1 MSLEK
6 EKANL
11 EEEKSYNLRLLEL
24 NETKENEVI
33 QIKERHG
40 TYISITEHV
49 KYEENMVVR
58 SCMGLNNRSHQG
70 QLHI

>member
-1 MSLEK
+1 MKLSLEK

-24 NETKENEVI
+24 NETKENEVF

-40 TYISITEHV
+40 TYISSILLFLAHQLVIFKTV
-49 KYEENMVVR
+49 SYEK
-58 SCMGLNNRSHQG
+58 
-70 QLHI
+70 